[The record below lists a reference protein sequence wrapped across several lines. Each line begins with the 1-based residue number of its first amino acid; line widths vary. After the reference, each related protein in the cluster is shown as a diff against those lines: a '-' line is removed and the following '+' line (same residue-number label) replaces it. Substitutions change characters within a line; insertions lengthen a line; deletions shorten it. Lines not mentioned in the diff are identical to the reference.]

1 MAGRVAG
8 PDNPRHESGFGRWR
22 AVEGAAAS
30 GEVMSK
36 SKKRWILLASFAVVV
51 TAGALVA
58 TQVGGPKIG
67 TKAEQKKKEQPP
79 LAFAATDI
87 VRLAPH
93 KLSVELSMPGTV
105 QAFNQ
110 ATVRSKLSAEVR
122 RLPVREGD
130 RVAAGQVIA
139 EFDTAQLRNQLAE
152 RQATLESARA
162 TLAQTE
168 RTRATNAQLV
178 KQSFISQSAFDTA
191 DDAYRAQA
199 AAVQAAQAQLAQ
211 TQLLLSD
218 AVVRAPIAGQVA
230 RRLVQPGEKVA
241 FDTPLLHIVDLSRLE
256 VQAQAPVADVAK
268 IAQGAEVDVEIE
280 GLAGQPFKGRI
291 DRINPTTE
299 AGSRMIA
306 IYVLLPNDDG
316 RLRGGMFA
324 RVKLQ
329 IGGEA
334 PVPALPVSAVQDDRG
349 QSYVWIIAEGKLA
362 RRNVVTGVR
371 DERAQRIEITSGLA
385 ADEQVIGTKF
395 DNLREGMLA
404 NIVTAEPKVAARAS
418 LALARRAT
426 LAGPPQD
433 SCVPPPGGGRAA
445 TGGEAAIRAGAMPCG

>member
-1 MAGRVAG
+1 MG
-8 PDNPRHESGFGRWR
+8 
-22 AVEGAAAS
+22 
-30 GEVMSK
+30 K
-36 SKKRWILLASFAVVV
+36 SSKRWMVLAGLAVAVGVGVLLAVQTGVV
-51 TAGALVA
+51 
-58 TQVGGPKIG
+58 KIG
-67 TKAEQKKKEQPP
+67 AKAEQKKKEPPP

-93 KLSVELSMPGTV
+93 RLSVELAMPGTV

-168 RTRATNAQLV
+168 RTRASNAQLV
-178 KQSFISQSAFDTA
+178 KQSFISKNAFDTA

-199 AAVQAAQAQLAQ
+199 AAVQAAEAQLAQ

-230 RRLVQPGEKVA
+230 KRYVQPGEKVA
-241 FDTPLLHIVDLSRLE
+241 FDAPLLHIVDLARLE
-256 VQAQAPVADVAK
+256 LQAQAPVADVAR
-268 IAQGAEVDVEIE
+268 IAQGAEVEVEIE
-280 GLAGQPFKGRI
+280 GLAGQPYRGRI

-306 IYVLLPNDDG
+306 VYVMLPNEDG

-324 RVKLQ
+324 KVRLQ
-329 IGGEA
+329 VGSDA
-334 PVPALPVSAVQDDRG
+334 PVPALPVTAVQDDRG
-349 QSYVWIIAEGKLA
+349 QSYVWIVAEGKLA
-362 RRNVVTGVR
+362 RRNVVTGAR
-371 DERAQRIEITSGLA
+371 DERAQRIEITSGLSGT
-385 ADEQVIGTKF
+385 EQVIGTKF

-404 NIVTAEPKVAARAS
+404 NIVTAEPKVAVRVS
-418 LALARRAT
+418 LALA
-426 LAGPPQD
+426 D
-433 SCVPPPGGGRAA
+433 
-445 TGGEAAIRAGAMPCG
+445 

>member
-1 MAGRVAG
+1 MG
-8 PDNPRHESGFGRWR
+8 
-22 AVEGAAAS
+22 
-30 GEVMSK
+30 K
-36 SKKRWILLASFAVVV
+36 SSKRWMVLAGLAVAIGVGVLLAVQTGVV
-51 TAGALVA
+51 
-58 TQVGGPKIG
+58 KIG
-67 TKAEQKKKEQPP
+67 AKAEQKKKEPPP

-93 KLSVELSMPGTV
+93 RLSVELAMPGTV

-168 RTRATNAQLV
+168 RTRASNAQLV
-178 KQSFISQSAFDTA
+178 KQSFISKNAFDTA

-199 AAVQAAQAQLAQ
+199 AAVQAAEAQLAQ

-230 RRLVQPGEKVA
+230 KRYVQPGEKVA
-241 FDTPLLHIVDLSRLE
+241 FDAPLLHIVDLSRLE
-256 VQAQAPVADVAK
+256 LQAQAPVADVAR
-268 IAQGAEVDVEIE
+268 IAQGAEVEVEIE
-280 GLAGQPFKGRI
+280 GLAGQPYRGRI

-306 IYVLLPNDDG
+306 VYVMLPNDDG

-324 RVKLQ
+324 KVRLQ
-329 IGGEA
+329 VGSDA
-334 PVPALPVSAVQDDRG
+334 PVPALPVTAVQDDRG
-349 QSYVWIIAEGKLA
+349 QSYVWIVADGRLA
-362 RRNVVTGVR
+362 RRNVVTGAR
-371 DERAQRIEITSGLA
+371 DERAQRIEITSGLNG
-385 ADEQVIGTKF
+385 DEQVIGTKF
-395 DNLREGMLA
+395 DNLRDGMLA
-404 NIVTAEPKVAARAS
+404 NIVTAEPKMAVRAS
-418 LALARRAT
+418 LALA
-426 LAGPPQD
+426 D
-433 SCVPPPGGGRAA
+433 
-445 TGGEAAIRAGAMPCG
+445 

>member
-1 MAGRVAG
+1 M
-8 PDNPRHESGFGRWR
+8 N
-22 AVEGAAAS
+22 
-30 GEVMSK
+30 K
-36 SKKRWILLASFAVVV
+36 SRKRWIILGGLAVVV
-51 TAGALVA
+51 VAAGLAA
-58 TQVGGPKIG
+58 TQFGGLRQ
-67 TKAEQKKKEQPP
+67 TAKAEKKKEQPP

-93 KLSVELSMPGTV
+93 KLAVELSMPATV

-130 RVAAGQVIA
+130 RVGAGQVIA

-168 RTRATNAQLV
+168 RTRSSNAQLV
-178 KQSFISQSAFDTA
+178 KQSFISQNAFDTA

-199 AAVQAAQAQLAQ
+199 AAVQAAEAQLAQ
-211 TQLLLSD
+211 TQLQLSD

-230 RRLVQPGEKVA
+230 KRLVQPGEKVA
-241 FDTPLLHIVDLSRLE
+241 FDAPLLHIVDLSRLE
-256 VQAQAPVADVAK
+256 VQAQAPVSDVAK
-268 IAQGAEVDVEIE
+268 VAPGAEVQVDIE
-280 GLAGQPFKGRI
+280 GLPGQPFRGRI

-306 IYVLLPNDDG
+306 VYVLLPNDDE

-324 RVKLQ
+324 KVRLR

-334 PVPALPVSAVQDDRG
+334 PVPALPVAAVQDDRG
-349 QSYVWIIAEGKLA
+349 QSYVWIIADGKLA
-362 RRNVVTGVR
+362 RRNVGTGVR
-371 DERAQRIEITSGLA
+371 DERAQRIEITSGLQG
-385 ADEQVIGTKF
+385 DEQVIGTKF

-418 LALARRAT
+418 LALAR
-426 LAGPPQD
+426 
-433 SCVPPPGGGRAA
+433 
-445 TGGEAAIRAGAMPCG
+445 

>member
-1 MAGRVAG
+1 MG
-8 PDNPRHESGFGRWR
+8 
-22 AVEGAAAS
+22 
-30 GEVMSK
+30 K
-36 SKKRWILLASFAVVV
+36 SSKRWMVLAGLAVAIGVGVLLAAQTGVV
-51 TAGALVA
+51 
-58 TQVGGPKIG
+58 KIG
-67 TKAEQKKKEQPP
+67 AKAEQKKKEPPP

-93 KLSVELSMPGTV
+93 RLSVELAMPGTV

-168 RTRATNAQLV
+168 RTRASNAQLV
-178 KQSFISQSAFDTA
+178 KQSFISKNAFDTA

-199 AAVQAAQAQLAQ
+199 AAVQAAEAQLAQ

-230 RRLVQPGEKVA
+230 KRYVQPGEKVA
-241 FDTPLLHIVDLSRLE
+241 FDAPLLHIVDLARLE
-256 VQAQAPVADVAK
+256 LQAQAPVADVAR
-268 IAQGAEVDVEIE
+268 IAQGAEVEVEIE
-280 GLAGQPFKGRI
+280 GLAGQPYRGRI

-306 IYVLLPNDDG
+306 VYVMLPNDDG

-324 RVKLQ
+324 KVRLQ
-329 IGGEA
+329 VGSDA
-334 PVPALPVSAVQDDRG
+334 PVPALPVTAVQDDRG
-349 QSYVWIIAEGKLA
+349 QSYVWIVADGKLA
-362 RRNVVTGVR
+362 RRNVVTGAR
-371 DERAQRIEITSGLA
+371 DERAQRIEITSGLSGT
-385 ADEQVIGTKF
+385 EQVIGTKF

-404 NIVTAEPKVAARAS
+404 NIVTAEPKVAVRVS
-418 LALARRAT
+418 LALA
-426 LAGPPQD
+426 D
-433 SCVPPPGGGRAA
+433 
-445 TGGEAAIRAGAMPCG
+445 

>member
-1 MAGRVAG
+1 
-8 PDNPRHESGFGRWR
+8 
-22 AVEGAAAS
+22 
-30 GEVMSK
+30 MSK
-36 SKKRWILLASFAVVV
+36 SKTRWMIVAGLALLVS
-51 TAGALVA
+51 AGAWLAV
-58 TQVGGPKIG
+58 QKGVLKIG
-67 TKAEQKKKEQPP
+67 ASAEQKKEQPP
-79 LAFAATDI
+79 LAFAASDV

-93 KLSVELSMPGTV
+93 RLSVELAMPGIV

-168 RTRATNAQLV
+168 RTRASNAQLV
-178 KQSFISQSAFDTA
+178 KQSFISQNAFDTA
-191 DDAYRAQA
+191 DDAFRAQA
-199 AAVQAAQAQLAQ
+199 AAVQAAEAQVAQ

-230 RRLVQPGEKVA
+230 KRFVQPGEKVP
-241 FDTPLLHIVDLSRLE
+241 FDAPLLHIVDLSRLE
-256 VQAQAPVADVAK
+256 VQAQAPVADVAR
-268 IAQGAEVDVEIE
+268 IAEGAEVEVEIE
-280 GLAGQPFKGRI
+280 GLAGRPYPGRI

-306 IYVLLPNDDG
+306 VYILLPNDDG

-324 RVKLQ
+324 RVRLQ

-334 PVPALPVSAVQDDRG
+334 AVPSLPVTAVQDDRG
-349 QSYVWIIAEGKLA
+349 QRYVWIIADGKLA
-362 RRNVVTGVR
+362 RRNVGTGVR
-371 DERAQRIEITSGLA
+371 DERLQRIEITSGLTEA
-385 ADEQVIGTKF
+385 EQVIGTKF

-404 NIVTAEPKVAARAS
+404 NIVSAEPKVAARSS
-418 LALARRAT
+418 LAMTR
-426 LAGPPQD
+426 
-433 SCVPPPGGGRAA
+433 
-445 TGGEAAIRAGAMPCG
+445 

>member
-1 MAGRVAG
+1 MG
-8 PDNPRHESGFGRWR
+8 
-22 AVEGAAAS
+22 
-30 GEVMSK
+30 K
-36 SKKRWILLASFAVVV
+36 SSKRWMVLAGLAVAIGVGVLLAAQTGVV
-51 TAGALVA
+51 
-58 TQVGGPKIG
+58 KIG
-67 TKAEQKKKEQPP
+67 AKAEQKKKEPPP

-93 KLSVELSMPGTV
+93 RLSVELAMPGTV

-168 RTRATNAQLV
+168 RTRASNAQLV
-178 KQSFISQSAFDTA
+178 KQSFISKNAFDTA

-199 AAVQAAQAQLAQ
+199 AAVQAAEAQLAQ

-230 RRLVQPGEKVA
+230 KRYVQPGEKVA
-241 FDTPLLHIVDLSRLE
+241 FDAPLLHIVDLARLE
-256 VQAQAPVADVAK
+256 LQAQAPVADVAR
-268 IAQGAEVDVEIE
+268 IAQGAEVEVEIE
-280 GLAGQPFKGRI
+280 GLPGQPYRGRI

-306 IYVLLPNDDG
+306 VYVMLPNDDG

-324 RVKLQ
+324 KVRLQ
-329 IGGEA
+329 VGSDA
-334 PVPALPVSAVQDDRG
+334 PVPALPVTAVQDDRG
-349 QSYVWIIAEGKLA
+349 QSYVWIVADGRLA

-371 DERAQRIEITSGLA
+371 DERAQRIEITSGLSGT
-385 ADEQVIGTKF
+385 EQVIGTKF
-395 DNLREGMLA
+395 DNLRDGMLA
-404 NIVTAEPKVAARAS
+404 NIVTAEPKVAVRVS
-418 LALARRAT
+418 LALA
-426 LAGPPQD
+426 D
-433 SCVPPPGGGRAA
+433 
-445 TGGEAAIRAGAMPCG
+445 

>member
-1 MAGRVAG
+1 
-8 PDNPRHESGFGRWR
+8 
-22 AVEGAAAS
+22 
-30 GEVMSK
+30 MSK
-36 SKKRWILLASFAVVV
+36 SKTRWMIVAGLALLVS
-51 TAGALVA
+51 AGAWLAV
-58 TQVGGPKIG
+58 QKGVLKIG
-67 TKAEQKKKEQPP
+67 ASAEQKKEPPP
-79 LAFAATDI
+79 LAFAASDV

-93 KLSVELSMPGTV
+93 RLSVELAMPGTV

-168 RTRATNAQLV
+168 RTRASNAQLV
-178 KQSFISQSAFDTA
+178 KQSFISQNAFDTA
-191 DDAYRAQA
+191 DDAFRAQA
-199 AAVQAAQAQLAQ
+199 AAVQAAEAQVAQ

-230 RRLVQPGEKVA
+230 KRFVQPGEKVP
-241 FDTPLLHIVDLSRLE
+241 FDAPLLHIVDLSRLE
-256 VQAQAPVADVAK
+256 VQAQAPVADVAR
-268 IAQGAEVDVEIE
+268 IAEGAEVEVEIE
-280 GLAGQPFKGRI
+280 GLAGRPYPGRI

-306 IYVLLPNDDG
+306 VYILLPNDDG

-324 RVKLQ
+324 RVRLQ

-334 PVPALPVSAVQDDRG
+334 AVPSLPVTAVQDDRG
-349 QSYVWIIAEGKLA
+349 QRYVWIIADGKLA
-362 RRNVVTGVR
+362 RRNVGTGVR
-371 DERAQRIEITSGLA
+371 DERLQRIEITSGLTEA
-385 ADEQVIGTKF
+385 EQVIGTKF

-404 NIVTAEPKVAARAS
+404 NIVSAEPKVAARSS
-418 LALARRAT
+418 LAMTR
-426 LAGPPQD
+426 
-433 SCVPPPGGGRAA
+433 
-445 TGGEAAIRAGAMPCG
+445 

>member
-1 MAGRVAG
+1 MG
-8 PDNPRHESGFGRWR
+8 
-22 AVEGAAAS
+22 
-30 GEVMSK
+30 K
-36 SKKRWILLASFAVVV
+36 SSKRWMVLAGLAVAIGVGVLLAVQTGVV
-51 TAGALVA
+51 
-58 TQVGGPKIG
+58 KIG
-67 TKAEQKKKEQPP
+67 AKAEQKKKEPPP

-93 KLSVELSMPGTV
+93 RLSVELAMPGTV

-168 RTRATNAQLV
+168 RTRASNAQLV
-178 KQSFISQSAFDTA
+178 KQSFISKNAFDTA

-199 AAVQAAQAQLAQ
+199 AAVQAAEAQLAQ

-230 RRLVQPGEKVA
+230 KRYVQPGEKVA
-241 FDTPLLHIVDLSRLE
+241 FDAPLLYIVDLSRLE
-256 VQAQAPVADVAK
+256 LQAQAPVADVAR
-268 IAQGAEVDVEIE
+268 IAQGAEVEVEIE
-280 GLAGQPFKGRI
+280 GLAGQPYRGRI

-306 IYVLLPNDDG
+306 VYVMLPNEDG

-324 RVKLQ
+324 KVRLQ
-329 IGGEA
+329 VGSDA
-334 PVPALPVSAVQDDRG
+334 PVPALPVTAVQDDRG
-349 QSYVWIIAEGKLA
+349 QSYVWIVADGRLA
-362 RRNVVTGVR
+362 RRNVVTGAR
-371 DERAQRIEITSGLA
+371 DERAQRIEITSGLNG
-385 ADEQVIGTKF
+385 DEQVIGTKF
-395 DNLREGMLA
+395 DNLRDGMLA
-404 NIVTAEPKVAARAS
+404 NIVTAEPKMAVRAS
-418 LALARRAT
+418 LALA
-426 LAGPPQD
+426 D
-433 SCVPPPGGGRAA
+433 
-445 TGGEAAIRAGAMPCG
+445 

>member
-1 MAGRVAG
+1 MG
-8 PDNPRHESGFGRWR
+8 
-22 AVEGAAAS
+22 
-30 GEVMSK
+30 K
-36 SKKRWILLASFAVVV
+36 SSKRWMVLAGLAVAIGVGVLLAAQTGVV
-51 TAGALVA
+51 
-58 TQVGGPKIG
+58 KIG
-67 TKAEQKKKEQPP
+67 AKAEQKKKEPPP

-93 KLSVELSMPGTV
+93 RLSVELAMPGTV

-168 RTRATNAQLV
+168 RTRASNAQLV
-178 KQSFISQSAFDTA
+178 KQSFISKNAFDTA

-199 AAVQAAQAQLAQ
+199 AAVQAAEAQLAQ

-230 RRLVQPGEKVA
+230 KRYVQPGEKVA
-241 FDTPLLHIVDLSRLE
+241 FDAPLLHIVDLSRLE
-256 VQAQAPVADVAK
+256 LQAQAPVADVAR
-268 IAQGAEVDVEIE
+268 IAQGAEVEVEIE
-280 GLAGQPFKGRI
+280 GLAGQRYRGRI

-306 IYVLLPNDDG
+306 VYVMLPNDDG

-324 RVKLQ
+324 KVRLQ
-329 IGGEA
+329 VGSDA
-334 PVPALPVSAVQDDRG
+334 PVPALPVTAVQDDRG
-349 QSYVWIIAEGKLA
+349 QSYVWIVADGRLA

-371 DERAQRIEITSGLA
+371 DERAQRIEITSGLSGT
-385 ADEQVIGTKF
+385 EQVIGTKF
-395 DNLREGMLA
+395 DNLRDGMLA
-404 NIVTAEPKVAARAS
+404 NIVTAEPKVAVRVS
-418 LALARRAT
+418 LALA
-426 LAGPPQD
+426 D
-433 SCVPPPGGGRAA
+433 
-445 TGGEAAIRAGAMPCG
+445 

>member
-1 MAGRVAG
+1 MG
-8 PDNPRHESGFGRWR
+8 
-22 AVEGAAAS
+22 
-30 GEVMSK
+30 K
-36 SKKRWILLASFAVVV
+36 SSKRWMVLAGLAVAIGVGVLLAVQTGVV
-51 TAGALVA
+51 
-58 TQVGGPKIG
+58 KIG
-67 TKAEQKKKEQPP
+67 AKAEQKKKEPPP

-93 KLSVELSMPGTV
+93 RLSVELAMPGTV

-168 RTRATNAQLV
+168 RTRASNAQLV
-178 KQSFISQSAFDTA
+178 KQSFISKNAFDTA

-199 AAVQAAQAQLAQ
+199 AAVQAAEAQLAQ

-230 RRLVQPGEKVA
+230 KRYVQPGEKVA
-241 FDTPLLHIVDLSRLE
+241 FDAPLLYIVDLSRLE
-256 VQAQAPVADVAK
+256 LQAQAPVADVAR
-268 IAQGAEVDVEIE
+268 IAQGAEVEVEIE
-280 GLAGQPFKGRI
+280 GLAGQPYRGRI

-306 IYVLLPNDDG
+306 VYVMLPNDDG

-324 RVKLQ
+324 KVRLQ
-329 IGGEA
+329 VGSDA
-334 PVPALPVSAVQDDRG
+334 PVPALPVTAVQDDRG
-349 QSYVWIIAEGKLA
+349 QSYVWIVADGRLA
-362 RRNVVTGVR
+362 RRNVVTGAR
-371 DERAQRIEITSGLA
+371 DERAQRIEITSGLNG
-385 ADEQVIGTKF
+385 DEQVIGTKF
-395 DNLREGMLA
+395 DNLRDGMLA
-404 NIVTAEPKVAARAS
+404 NIVTAEPKMAVRAS
-418 LALARRAT
+418 LALA
-426 LAGPPQD
+426 D
-433 SCVPPPGGGRAA
+433 
-445 TGGEAAIRAGAMPCG
+445 

>member
-1 MAGRVAG
+1 
-8 PDNPRHESGFGRWR
+8 
-22 AVEGAAAS
+22 
-30 GEVMSK
+30 MSK
-36 SKKRWILLASFAVVV
+36 ISKRWMVLAGLVVV
-51 TAGALVA
+51 VGAGALVA
-58 TQVGGPKIG
+58 VQSGALKVGA
-67 TKAEQKKKEQPP
+67 KAEQKKKEQPP

-93 KLSVELSMPGTV
+93 KLSVELAMPGTA

-139 EFDTAQLRNQLAE
+139 EFDTAQLRNQMAE
-152 RQATLESARA
+152 RQATLDSARA

-168 RTRATNAQLV
+168 RTRASNAQLV
-178 KQSFISQSAFDTA
+178 QQSFISKNAFDTA

-199 AAVQAAQAQLAQ
+199 AAVQAAEAQVAQ

-230 RRLVQPGEKVA
+230 KRFVQPGEKVA
-241 FDTPLLHIVDLSRLE
+241 FDAPLLHIVDLSRLE
-256 VQAQAPVADVAK
+256 VQAQTPVADVAK
-268 IAQGAEVDVEIE
+268 IAQGTEVEVEIE
-280 GLAGQPFKGRI
+280 GLAGQPYTGRI

-306 IYVLLPNDDG
+306 VYVLLPNDDG

-324 RVKLQ
+324 KVRLQ
-329 IGGEA
+329 VGGEA
-334 PVPALPVSAVQDDRG
+334 PVPALPVTAVQDDRG
-349 QSYVWIIAEGKLA
+349 QSYVWIIADGKLA

-371 DERAQRIEITSGLA
+371 DERAQRIEITSGLTGN
-385 ADEQVIGTKF
+385 EQVIGTRF

-404 NIVTAEPKVAARAS
+404 NIVTAEPQVAV
-418 LALARRAT
+418 RAT
-426 LAGPPQD
+426 LAMA
-433 SCVPPPGGGRAA
+433 R
-445 TGGEAAIRAGAMPCG
+445 

>member
-1 MAGRVAG
+1 MDPTIRATNQDSAARALAEARRSPG
-8 PDNPRHESGFGRWR
+8 ESMG
-22 AVEGAAAS
+22 
-30 GEVMSK
+30 K
-36 SKKRWILLASFAVVV
+36 SSKRWMVLAGLAVAIGVGVLLAAQTGVV
-51 TAGALVA
+51 
-58 TQVGGPKIG
+58 KIG
-67 TKAEQKKKEQPP
+67 AKAEQKKKEPPP

-93 KLSVELSMPGTV
+93 RLSVELAMPGTV

-168 RTRATNAQLV
+168 RTRASNAQLV
-178 KQSFISQSAFDTA
+178 KQSFISKNAFDTA

-199 AAVQAAQAQLAQ
+199 AAVQAAEAQLAQ

-230 RRLVQPGEKVA
+230 KRYVQPGEKVA
-241 FDTPLLHIVDLSRLE
+241 FDAPLLHIVDLARLE
-256 VQAQAPVADVAK
+256 LQAQAPVADVAR
-268 IAQGAEVDVEIE
+268 IAQGAEVEVEIE
-280 GLAGQPFKGRI
+280 GLPGQPYRGRI

-306 IYVLLPNDDG
+306 VYVMLPNDDG

-324 RVKLQ
+324 KVRLQ
-329 IGGEA
+329 VGSDA
-334 PVPALPVSAVQDDRG
+334 PVPALPVTAVQDDRG
-349 QSYVWIIAEGKLA
+349 QSYVWIVAEGKLA
-362 RRNVVTGVR
+362 RRNVVTGAR
-371 DERAQRIEITSGLA
+371 DERAQRIEITSGLSGT
-385 ADEQVIGTKF
+385 EQVIGTKF

-404 NIVTAEPKVAARAS
+404 NIVTAEPKVAVRVS
-418 LALARRAT
+418 LALA
-426 LAGPPQD
+426 D
-433 SCVPPPGGGRAA
+433 
-445 TGGEAAIRAGAMPCG
+445 

>member
-1 MAGRVAG
+1 MG
-8 PDNPRHESGFGRWR
+8 
-22 AVEGAAAS
+22 
-30 GEVMSK
+30 K
-36 SKKRWILLASFAVVV
+36 SSKRWMVLAGLAVAVGVGVLLAAQTGVV
-51 TAGALVA
+51 
-58 TQVGGPKIG
+58 KIG
-67 TKAEQKKKEQPP
+67 AKAEQKKKEPPP

-93 KLSVELSMPGTV
+93 RLSVELAMPGTV

-168 RTRATNAQLV
+168 RTRASNAQLV
-178 KQSFISQSAFDTA
+178 KQSFISKNAFDTA

-199 AAVQAAQAQLAQ
+199 AAVQAAEAQLAQ

-230 RRLVQPGEKVA
+230 KRYVQPGEKVA
-241 FDTPLLHIVDLSRLE
+241 FDAPLLHIVDLSRLE
-256 VQAQAPVADVAK
+256 LQAQAPVADVAR
-268 IAQGAEVDVEIE
+268 IAQGAEVEVEIE
-280 GLAGQPFKGRI
+280 GLPGQPYRGRI

-306 IYVLLPNDDG
+306 VYVMLPNDDG

-324 RVKLQ
+324 KVRLQ
-329 IGGEA
+329 VGSDA
-334 PVPALPVSAVQDDRG
+334 PVPALPVTAVQDDRG
-349 QSYVWIIAEGKLA
+349 QSYVWIVAEGKLA
-362 RRNVVTGVR
+362 RRNVVTGAR
-371 DERAQRIEITSGLA
+371 DERAQRIEITSGLSGT
-385 ADEQVIGTKF
+385 EQVIGTKF

-404 NIVTAEPKVAARAS
+404 NIVTAEPKVAVRVS
-418 LALARRAT
+418 LALA
-426 LAGPPQD
+426 D
-433 SCVPPPGGGRAA
+433 
-445 TGGEAAIRAGAMPCG
+445 